1 MFTRSCKFTSFT
13 RQHELEK
20 EFKEPVELDET
31 IVYGKNNI
39 KSCRQEGFDTIPKF
53 PFSYSINLTTI
64 YLSSIVI
71 FIIDTLITAH
81 LEEFGKIGLR
91 YAQVYV
97 VNHEELRV
105 VFHIVGVR

>member
-39 KSCRQEGFDTIPKF
+39 KSCRQEGFDTTLTKDF
-53 PFSYSINLTTI
+53 LGDENLKTNNVI
-64 YLSSIVI
+64 SRSWLIVVVKHLPEKRAIQYLI
-71 FIIDTLITAH
+71 H
-81 LEEFGKIGLR
+81 
-91 YAQVYV
+91 
-97 VNHEELRV
+97 VNN
-105 VFHIVGVR
+105 